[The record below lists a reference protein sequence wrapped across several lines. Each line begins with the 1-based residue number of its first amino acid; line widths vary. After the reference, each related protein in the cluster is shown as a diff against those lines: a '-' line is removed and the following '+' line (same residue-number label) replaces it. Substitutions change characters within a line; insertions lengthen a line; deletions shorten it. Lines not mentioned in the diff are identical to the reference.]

1 MGSVLFYTLGIAFTS
16 GIFLC
21 SFFDIGGGGT
31 ALLFCMGMACLVAW
45 RITSSRWNAPLF
57 LIGIGFVCFAL
68 GTLRMYVADLYVSP
82 LTPYE
87 NKAVVLE
94 GSIAQE
100 PEIRDSSIHV
110 YIEPK
115 GDDERGDERILVF
128 VDRFKQRSE
137 DLSYGDVVRVEGK
150 LSRPESFVADGGRV
164 FDYPGFLKSKGVEFV
179 VYRGE
184 VSVLAQEQDTFF
196 GDLFRGKQKFMETF
210 EHAVPEPYAG
220 LGEGLLLGVK
230 RALGNDLEATFR
242 ETGIIH
248 IVVLSGYNIMI
259 VVEFVMFFLSF
270 VFFPRTRMI
279 VGLGVIVLFALL
291 VGLSATVVRASLMA
305 GLLIVARG
313 TGRTYA
319 VLRALMLA
327 GVGMLIHNPYLLVH
341 DPGFQLSFL
350 ATLALILVAPHIES
364 RLTLIPELW
373 GTRSFLTATLATQI
387 FVLPLLLYHMGLVS
401 VLSVFVNVLVLPM
414 VPIAMLF
421 TFITGIVGMFSSTL
435 GLISGFFAYLSLAYI
450 IKVAGFFGSFSFAS
464 FSIDAFPF
472 WIVILSYLLYW
483 YVLFRLAQNEAE
495 TFHTVMSPKITQE
508 RTEEIINDY
517 EGWVIEEAKESPRE
531 RRSLSRGDSDFPF
544 R

>member
-16 GIFLC
+16 GVFLR
-21 SFFDIGGGGT
+21 SFFDVGGEGT
-31 ALLFCMGMACLVAW
+31 GLLFCISIACIVAW
-45 RITSSRWNAPLF
+45 RIKSRGFNSPLF
-57 LIGIGFVCFAL
+57 LIGIGVFCFAF
-68 GTLRMYVADLYVSP
+68 GTFRMYVADSYLSP

-87 NKAVVLE
+87 NKSVSIE
-94 GSIAQE
+94 GRIARE
-100 PEIRDSSIHV
+100 PEVRDTSIHV

-115 GDDERGDERILVF
+115 GDYERGDEHILVF
-128 VDRFKQRSE
+128 VDRFIQPSA
-137 DLSYGDVVRVEGK
+137 DLSYGDIVRVEGK
-150 LSRPESFVADGGRV
+150 LSRPEPFDADGGRV

-184 VSVLAQEQDTFF
+184 VTVLTQERDTFM

-259 VVEFVMFFLSF
+259 VVEFLMFLLSF
-270 VFFPRTRMI
+270 LFFPRARMI
-279 VGLGVIVLFALL
+279 FGMIIIVLFALL
-291 VGLSATVVRASLMA
+291 VGLSATVVRAAIMA
-305 GLLIVARG
+305 GLIIVARG
-313 TGRTYA
+313 TRRTYA

-327 GVGMLIHNPYLLVH
+327 GVLMLIHNPYLLVH

-350 ATLALILVAPHIES
+350 ATLGLILVAPHIES
-364 RLTLIPELW
+364 RLMMIPDFW
-373 GTRSFLTATLATQI
+373 GTRGFLTATLATQV
-387 FVLPLLLYHMGLVS
+387 FVLPLLLYHMGLVP

-414 VPIAMLF
+414 VPIAMLL
-421 TFITGIVGMFSSTL
+421 TFITGIVGLLSSTL
-435 GLISGFFAYLSLAYI
+435 GLFSGFFTYLSLAYI
-450 IKVAGFFGSFSFAS
+450 IKVAEIFGSFPFAS

-472 WIVILSYLLYW
+472 WIVVCTYVIYTYILLY
-483 YVLFRLAQNEAE
+483 LDKNERK
-495 TFHTVMSPKITQE
+495 TLHTTVIPQISKERIQE
-508 RTEEIINDY
+508 IKNDY
-517 EGWVIEEAKESPRE
+517 EGWIIEEAKESPR
-531 RRSLSRGDSDFPF
+531 RSKNDVGDVSDLPF